1 MVTLAS
7 DVGIICPKEMLV
19 IVLYYDYLCVFSIF
33 FSGWWLTYPSEK
45 YEPVGNIIPYIYMG
59 K

>member
-1 MVTLAS
+1 LAS

-45 YEPVGNIIPYIYMG
+45 YEPVGIIIPYIYMG